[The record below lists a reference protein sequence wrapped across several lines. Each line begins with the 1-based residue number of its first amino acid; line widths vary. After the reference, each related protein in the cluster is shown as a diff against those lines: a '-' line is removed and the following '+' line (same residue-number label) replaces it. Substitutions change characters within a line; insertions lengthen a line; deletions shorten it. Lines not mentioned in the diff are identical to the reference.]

1 MIMSE
6 SKIICPSCGA
16 ENKYGGKCEFCG
28 ATLDSGDSASVYK
41 TLLGDAQDSK
51 DILFSTEVDKY
62 ENTTTVKLTERPE
75 KVDGYYCNR
84 YNDEEYS
91 YSSTMY
97 IEQDED
103 EDEDEKLKYLF
114 FSGFYS
120 KQVAS
125 GKQKLLVN
133 SMVEAIFVD
142 GVVYKLKEIEISD
155 YEYDL
160 INLEILKALCEG
172 QSMSFKGYGE
182 DLDTDTIRKSA
193 RIFYNRVI
201 DSSVYNEEVQEEIK
215 FRKEIE
221 KYNKKAKITLK
232 AEYEERKAM
241 KPQYNTLDD
250 WLAAWIMDN
259 FGLTI
264 AICLLIP
271 FILFLIIG

>member
-1 MIMSE
+1 MSE

-28 ATLDSGDSASVYK
+28 ATLDSGDSTSVYK

-62 ENTTTVKLTERPE
+62 ENTTTVKLTERPG
-75 KVDGYYCNR
+75 KVDNYHYNLNNWR
-84 YNDEEYS
+84 YKDGYS

-97 IEQDED
+97 TKED
-103 EDEDEKLKYLF
+103 ANEKRKYLF

>member
-1 MIMSE
+1 MSD

-103 EDEDEKLKYLF
+103 EDEDEDEKLKYLF

-133 SMVEAIFVD
+133 SMVKAIFVD
-142 GVVYKLKEIEISD
+142 GVVYKLKEIKISN
-155 YEYDL
+155 YKYDL

-232 AEYEERKAM
+232 AEYEARE
-241 KPQYNTLDD
+241 
-250 WLAAWIMDN
+250 AARNMEMWSPVI
-259 FGLTI
+259 G
-264 AICLLIP
+264 
-271 FILFLIIG
+271 IIGFFFIIVLILLLVGV

>member
-1 MIMSE
+1 MSD

-28 ATLDSGDSASVYK
+28 ATLDSGDSTSIYK

-62 ENTTTVKLTERPE
+62 ENTTTVKLTERPK

-84 YNDEEYS
+84 YNYEEYS

-97 IEQDED
+97 TKED
-103 EDEDEKLKYLF
+103 ANEKRKYLF

-221 KYNKKAKITLK
+221 EYNKKAKITLK
-232 AEYEERKAM
+232 AEYEAREAEEEKARNM
-241 KPQYNTLDD
+241 ETWSPV
-250 WLAAWIMDN
+250 I
-259 FGLTI
+259 G
-264 AICLLIP
+264 
-271 FILFLIIG
+271 IIGFFFIIVLTLLLVGV

>member
-1 MIMSE
+1 MIMSDG
-6 SKIICPSCGA
+6 KIICPSCGA

-28 ATLDSGDSASVYK
+28 ATLDSGDSASVHK
-41 TLLGDAQDSK
+41 TLLGDVQDSK

-62 ENTTTVKLTERPE
+62 ENATTVKLTERPE
-75 KVDGYYCNR
+75 KVDNYHYNHYNWR
-84 YNDEEYS
+84 YNDEYS

-97 IEQDED
+97 T
-103 EDEDEKLKYLF
+103 EKDANEKRKYLF

-133 SMVEAIFVD
+133 WMVEAIFVD
-142 GVVYKLKEIEISD
+142 GVVYKLKEIKISD

-221 KYNKKAKITLK
+221 EYNKKAKITLK
-232 AEYEERKAM
+232 AEYEAREAEKEKARNM
-241 KPQYNTLDD
+241 ETWSPVIGIIGFFFISFLITL
-250 WLAAWIMDN
+250 LIL
-259 FGLTI
+259 GLTG
-264 AICLLIP
+264 AI
-271 FILFLIIG
+271 

>member
-1 MIMSE
+1 MSDG
-6 SKIICPSCGA
+6 KIICPSCGA

-62 ENTTTVKLTERPE
+62 ENTTTVELTERPE
-75 KVDGYYCNR
+75 KVVSYGPKSSFGRIIHD
-84 YNDEEYS
+84 YS
-91 YSSTMY
+91 YSKTP
-97 IEQDED
+97 
-103 EDEDEKLKYLF
+103 F

-133 SMVEAIFVD
+133 SMVEAIIVD

-182 DLDTDTIRKSA
+182 DLDTDTIRKCA

-221 KYNKKAKITLK
+221 EYNKKAKITLK
-232 AEYEERKAM
+232 AEYEAREAEEEKARNM
-241 KPQYNTLDD
+241 EMWRPVIGVIFITSLMIL
-250 WLAAWIMDN
+250 LALL
-259 FGLTI
+259 LTG
-264 AICLLIP
+264 A
-271 FILFLIIG
+271 FVY